1 MRCATVQVDPH
12 RSEPTAKGDRVTLHG
27 LDGTAVAGA
36 ARHPRAVLVLGCAA
50 AAVVVAA
57 GVQAA
62 AWLVGPVSLAL
73 VVVITLHPVRRRLV
87 GLGLPGWL
95 STTALMVIV
104 LGLVVALAGVLVI
117 AVAQLVTIL
126 PLYAAEAN
134 ALVTSGTATLGR
146 LGVGTEQ
153 LRALAASLDF
163 GKVLGLASGLLLGLS
178 SLLGNAVFL
187 LTLLLFLCIESAGA
201 GERLAL
207 IAGGRR
213 AVGDALRGF
222 ARGTR
227 RYIWVTTAVGLLTGI
242 VDTVVLSVLGIPAA
256 ALWGLLVFITNYIPY
271 LGFWIG
277 LGPPALLALLVGG
290 WPLVAAVIGVFLVV
304 NFVLTSIVQPHFVG
318 DAVGISVS
326 VTLVALVLWAWLL
339 GPVGA
344 VLAVPLTL
352 LVKAVLVDDDP
363 RALWADALLASA
375 RRVHLLRTRPD
386 PPGQIDD
393 LGRQLVG
400 AALTAEPPPEP
411 VRPDEKG

>member
-1 MRCATVQVDPH
+1 VP
-12 RSEPTAKGDRVTLHG
+12 LHG
-27 LDGTAVAGA
+27 LDGSAVAGA
-36 ARHPRAVLVLGCAA
+36 AKLPRAVLVLGCAA
-50 AAVVVAA
+50 AAVIVAA

-73 VVVITLHPVRRRLV
+73 VVVITIHPVRRRLV

-95 STTALMVIV
+95 TTTVLILIV
-104 LGLVVALAGVLVI
+104 LGLVVALAGVVVV
-117 AVAQLVTIL
+117 AVAQLVTVL

-134 ALVTSGTATLGR
+134 AVVSSGTATLGR
-146 LGVGTEQ
+146 FGVGTEQ
-153 LRALAASLDF
+153 LRALAAALNF
-163 GKVLGLASGLLLGLS
+163 AKVLSFASGLLLGLS
-178 SLLGNAVFL
+178 SLLGNVVFL
-187 LTLLLFLCIESAGA
+187 LTLLLFLCVESAGA

-213 AVGDALRGF
+213 SVGDALRGF

-242 VDTVVLSVLGIPAA
+242 VDTVILSVLGIPAA
-256 ALWGLLVFITNYIPY
+256 ALWGLLVFITNYVPY

-290 WPLVAAVIGVFLVV
+290 WPLVAAVVGVFLVV

-363 RALWADALLASA
+363 RALWADALLSSA
-375 RRVHLLRTRPD
+375 RRVHLLRTRSD
-386 PPGQIDD
+386 PPQPVDD
-393 LGRQLVG
+393 PPRPLVG
-400 AALTAEPPPEP
+400 AALSTDPPTAPT
-411 VRPDEKG
+411 RPGEGS

>member
-1 MRCATVQVDPH
+1 VP
-12 RSEPTAKGDRVTLHG
+12 LHG
-27 LDGTAVAGA
+27 LDGTAVTGA
-36 ARHPRAVLVLGCAA
+36 AKPPRAVLVLGCAA
-50 AAVVVAA
+50 AAVIVAA

-73 VVVITLHPVRRRLV
+73 VVVITIHPVRRRLV
-87 GLGLPGWL
+87 GLGLPSWL
-95 STTALMVIV
+95 ATTVLVLIV
-104 LGLVVALAGVLVI
+104 LALVVALVGVVVV
-117 AVAQLVTIL
+117 AVAQLVTVL

-134 ALVTSGTATLGR
+134 AVVSSGTATLSR
-146 LGVGTEQ
+146 FGVGTEQ
-153 LRALAASLDF
+153 LQALAASLNF
-163 GKVLGLASGLLLGLS
+163 AKVLSFASGLLLGLS
-178 SLLGNAVFL
+178 SLLGNVVFL
-187 LTLLLFLCIESAGA
+187 LTLLLFLCVESSGAGA
-201 GERLAL
+201 RLAL

-213 AVGDALRGF
+213 SVGDALRGF

-227 RYIWVTTAVGLLTGI
+227 RYIWVTTAVGLLTGV
-242 VDTVVLSVLGIPAA
+242 VDTVLLSVLAIPAA
-256 ALWGLLVFITNYIPY
+256 ALWGLLVFITNYVPY

-290 WPLVAAVIGVFLVV
+290 WPLVAAVVGVFLVV

-363 RALWADALLASA
+363 RALWADALLGSA
-375 RRVHLLRTRPD
+375 RRVHLLRTRSD
-386 PPGQIDD
+386 PPEPVDD
-393 LGRQLVG
+393 HPRPLVG
-400 AALTAEPPPEP
+400 AALSADPPAAPT
-411 VRPDEKG
+411 RPDEKG